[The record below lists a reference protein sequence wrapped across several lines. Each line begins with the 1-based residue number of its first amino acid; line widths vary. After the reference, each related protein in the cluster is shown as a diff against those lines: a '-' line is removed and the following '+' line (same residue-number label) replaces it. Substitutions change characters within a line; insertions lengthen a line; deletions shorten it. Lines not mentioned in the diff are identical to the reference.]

1 MQILS
6 LNFLFYTIG
15 GVWRPIKWSSKCSMY
30 LYSAFTLSTIYLL
43 NFSVLTQL
51 IDIVFVV
58 DNMDDFATN
67 SLMLLSAIAAFCKA
81 ITAVFRRSEI
91 ISLIKTLQEKPFK
104 ACNEEEIIIQM
115 KYDCLIRQILDNLII
130 YLCNFSISL
139 SYILLECRLNNSAY
153 RSYTISYMILALFSA
168 TGAVIGEVLT
178 ALQGEL
184 PYRIW
189 VPYDYT
195 PILLFWLTS
204 LHEMLALI
212 FGTFVNIAT
221 ETLLLGFCLQI
232 CAQLELFTRRLQRIV
247 ESDKNKEACNLL
259 TNVPKR
265 NRLSEHVYY
274 HLHIIRFAEMVNEI
288 FSEVLF
294 VQFFASILILCSS
307 VYYLSSHLV
316 TDLSIFT
323 FCMFVQIFV
332 YCWAGNEVILKSTG
346 LSEAACQIDW
356 ILMTISERKDLLMI
370 MKRSIRPIKFTSSF
384 LVTLSLDSYAN
395 VSTNIIRR
403 MFFFCIT

>member
-15 GVWRPIKWSSKCSMY
+15 GVWRPIKWSSKCSMC

-67 SLMLLSAIAAFCKA
+67 SLMLLSAIAALCKA

-115 KYDCLIRQILDNLII
+115 KYDCLIRQ
-130 YLCNFSISL
+130 
-139 SYILLECRLNNSAY
+139 NSAY

-168 TGAVIGEVLT
+168 TGAVIGEMLT
-178 ALQGEL
+178 AFQGEL

-247 ESDKNKEACNLL
+247 EPDKNKEACNLL
-259 TNVPKR
+259 TNVPNR

-274 HLHIIRFAEMVNEI
+274 HLPYKHIFIDLFAEMVNEI

-307 VYYLSSHLV
+307 VYYLSSHLTV
-316 TDLSIFT
+316 TDFTKLSIFT

>member
-15 GVWRPIKWSSKCSMY
+15 GVWRPIKWSSKCSMC

-115 KYDCLIRQILDNLII
+115 KYDCLIRQ
-130 YLCNFSISL
+130 
-139 SYILLECRLNNSAY
+139 NSAY
-153 RSYTISYMILALFSA
+153 KSYTISYMILALFSA
-168 TGAVIGEVLT
+168 TGAVIGEMLT
-178 ALQGEL
+178 AFQGEL
-184 PYRIW
+184 PYRTW

-247 ESDKNKEACNLL
+247 EPDKNKEACNLL
-259 TNVPKR
+259 TNVPNR

-274 HLHIIRFAEMVNEI
+274 HLPY
-288 FSEVLF
+288 
-294 VQFFASILILCSS
+294 
-307 VYYLSSHLV
+307 YYLSSHLTV
-316 TDLSIFT
+316 TDFTKLSIFT